1 MSETA
6 STVIRDA
13 LQELL
18 VQASEQP
25 IQPTEA
31 TDTMRYLNRMMSAWA
46 SKGIDL
52 GYTPVT
58 SLGDTITVPDGAIEG
73 IVLNLAIKIA
83 PQYDVAVSLDLR
95 INAKDAYQTIL
106 RIARIRP
113 LSKYPTTLPV
123 GSGNEGENTFTNTHF
138 YTDDE
143 SGILSEGPGAIIQE
157 SGNV

>member
-6 STVIRDA
+6 NTVIRDA

-25 IQPTEA
+25 IQPNEA
-31 TDTMRYLNRMMSAWA
+31 TDAMRYLNRMMSSWS

-58 SLGDTITVPDGAIEG
+58 SLGDEITVPDGALEG

-83 PQYDVAVSLDLR
+83 PQYDVAVSMDLR

-106 RIARIRP
+106 RIARVRP
-113 LSKYPTTLPV
+113 LSKFPGTLPV
-123 GSGNEGENTFTNTHF
+123 GSGNEGDDTFSDTHF
-138 YTDDE
+138 YSGEE
-143 SGILSEGPGAIIQE
+143 SGILSEGTD
-157 SGNV
+157 